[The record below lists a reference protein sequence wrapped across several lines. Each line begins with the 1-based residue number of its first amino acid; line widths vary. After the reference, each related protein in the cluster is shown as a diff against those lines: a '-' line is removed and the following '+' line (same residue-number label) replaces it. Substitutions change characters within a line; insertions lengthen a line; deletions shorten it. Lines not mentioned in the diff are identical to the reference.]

1 MLMAAVEL
9 VNNDSYLGLVADR
22 VEILDIGDGGC
33 LERPFHQHPG
43 VVRVDVTGVYA
54 KASDL

>member
-1 MLMAAVEL
+1 MLVATVEL
-9 VNNDSYLGLVADR
+9 VNNDSYLGFVAYH

>member
-1 MLMAAVEL
+1 MAAVEL

-33 LERPFHQHPG
+33 LERPFHQHPS
-43 VVRVDVTGVYA
+43 VVRVDVTGMYA